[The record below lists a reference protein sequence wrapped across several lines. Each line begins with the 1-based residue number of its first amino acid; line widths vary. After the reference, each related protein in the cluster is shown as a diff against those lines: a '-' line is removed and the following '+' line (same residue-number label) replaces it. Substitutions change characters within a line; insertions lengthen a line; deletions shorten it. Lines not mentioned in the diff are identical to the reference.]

1 MQRVVQAVVDIH
13 TREVTDAQVPSNIAL
28 YAQWGGGKSFAKGE
42 SVPARGLCR
51 LVPCSKVRTTFVELR
66 PAAQSGGRGVG
77 ATVPVYRPPADN
89 QHAMH

>member
-42 SVPARGLCR
+42 SVPARGLCQLAR
-51 LVPCSKVRTTFVELR
+51 PLHQSAHHVRRAAPCGTKWWAWGWSNRTCL
-66 PAAQSGGRGVG
+66 
-77 ATVPVYRPPADN
+77 PPAR
-89 QHAMH
+89 